1 MAKRPTTSSVGSLRR
16 KGFFAERTADG
27 TNFDVS
33 LAESYREMRRYG
45 ATAAQAYDVVKAY
58 KGSTSG
64 VYRQY

>member
-1 MAKRPTTSSVGSLRR
+1 MARRATTSSVGNLRR

-27 TNFDVS
+27 QNFGES
-33 LAESYREMRRYG
+33 LVESYREMRRYG

-64 VYRQY
+64 VYRSY